1 MTFYTYSYLTTQHVT
16 WQYARLVLIIAL
28 IAVFIWLFIYYLR
41 HRWNVKYKDLSII
54 TGTIILLV
62 LGFQINGLVN
72 LHTSSETTG
81 AITATVKTVAKRLNV
96 KPATVAVNATATT
109 DGLLFK
115 TPRGYYRADYNS
127 DGSAFVLEKL
137 NLHHPEITLKKE

>member
-1 MTFYTYSYLTTQHVT
+1 MTFYTYGYLTTKHQT

-28 IAVFIWLFIYYLR
+28 LAVFISLFVYYLK

-54 TGTIILLV
+54 TGTIVLLV

-72 LHTSSETTG
+72 LHVSSETTG
-81 AITATVKTVAKRLNV
+81 AITTTVQEVAKRLKV
-96 KPATVAVNATATT
+96 APKDVAVNATATT

-137 NLHHPEITLKKE
+137 NLHQPKVTLLKE